1 MSFRKTLVLT
11 AVVFALLSAQVS
23 AELILNGSLESP
35 GIVGADIAYPH
46 PDVITSWTSPARFGW
61 YMLGTPPSTYGGGW
75 PAAHDGN
82 YLVNF
87 IEPGHTLSQS
97 FSVTAGLEHTA
108 SFWQLQRSTTATM
121 VAAVTLDA
129 GGHTGSLGLTTNAG
143 DAVWTQYTFAF
154 TPDTTTTATLSFRG
168 VQSNDGVFM
177 DDVSVTAIPEPGT
190 LALLATGLLGLL
202 CYAWRK
208 RK

>member
-11 AVVFALLSAQVS
+11 AVVFALLSAPVS
-23 AELILNGSLESP
+23 AELILNGSFESP
-35 GIVGADIAYPH
+35 GIAPPGDIISPAPS
-46 PDVITSWTSPARFGW
+46 VITSWISPARFGW
-61 YMLGTPPSTYGGGW
+61 YMKGEGTSGW
-75 PAAHDGN
+75 PKAHDGD
-82 YLVNF
+82 YLLDF
-87 IEPGHTLSQS
+87 TERGITIKQS
-97 FSVTAGLEHTA
+97 FSVTAGLECTA

-121 VAAVTLDA
+121 AAAVTLDA
-129 GGHTGSLGLTTNAG
+129 GGYTGSLGLTTNAG

-154 TPDTTTTATLSFRG
+154 TPDTTTTATLSFHG
-168 VQSNDGVFM
+168 LAQSTGVFM

-208 RK
+208 RR